1 MRNLF
6 FVLCILFLI
15 STTAMAKK
23 PPTMPN
29 SYNGLPLSAKSIAM
43 GNTGAGSVS
52 RTDNVYFN
60 PAGIA
65 FNTSEQIQVEI
76 LTSVL
81 RDSDLSKNEINIAD
95 PTDLGLM
102 SIVLMQ
108 KFGAISWRTLSSYQ
122 IKTSSGNNWYNKQ
135 ESIKA
140 VTLSV
145 GNVSDN
151 GSALGMNISYLY
163 GTLSESSVSD
173 LTPYAQTSS
182 GNGVSLDI
190 GITYPLRDHLVFG
203 INFENIIGFM
213 WWSDFNNY
221 DQLPFTIK
229 AGTGYYLG
237 GFSLLLDYSR
247 RFYRFGDLDPNL
259 VSVGAEQYITS
270 FLAVRAGV
278 EGTAISDVSDK
289 EKLKYTYGFGLNI
302 SILTFNFA
310 AQNYKINS
318 ENVAE
323 YLCSLKVNI

>member
-1 MRNLF
+1 MKKLLF
-6 FVLCILFLI
+6 IFFILFVTVI
-15 STTAMAKK
+15 NVSAKK

-52 RTDNVYFN
+52 RTDDIYFN

-122 IKTSSGNNWYNKQ
+122 IKTSSESNWYNKQ
-135 ESIKA
+135 ESIKT

-145 GNVSDN
+145 GNISDN
-151 GSALGMNISYLY
+151 GNSLGMNISYLY
-163 GTLSESSVSD
+163 GTLAESSVSD

-190 GITYPLRDHLVFG
+190 GMTFPIKDHLIFG

-229 AGTGYYLG
+229 TGAGYYLG

-247 RFYRFGDLDPNL
+247 RFYRFGDLEPNL

-278 EGTAISDVSDK
+278 EGTALSDVSDK

-302 SILTFNFA
+302 SILTLNFA

-318 ENVAE
+318 ENIAE